1 MMKKRYWANVSEAC
15 TRRAK
20 PAEKDEEENFE
31 YGGEQEAAHGEPVTF
46 FEREQRSLQKR
57 CSHLRPEQLV

>member
-1 MMKKRYWANVSEAC
+1 MKQRYWANVSEAS

-20 PAEKDEEENFE
+20 PAEKDEEENFD

-57 CSHLRPEQLV
+57 CSHPRPEQLV